1 MKNIKDGLE
10 PFTRTDKKI
19 SITRTAIDTIDSQ
32 LKDQRNTTIFFAVCS
47 AIMLPS
53 SIIMLIMQN
62 YFLAI
67 ADILICA
74 FDSVLCVNAVKMYK
88 ILQKDK
94 EKFEATQ
101 KQLLEMKELEHQ
113 KYIEACEQKS
123 QELDDMATKIDQIA
137 NQLYN
142 SAATNDLVIS
152 SNSDNTQT
160 ENIEE
165 KSSQNSQ
172 TEDVI
177 NEHIH
182 NTQLGIDNPFNYE
195 QEL

>member
-1 MKNIKDGLE
+1 MKNIKEGLE

-19 SITRTAIDTIDSQ
+19 SITKTTIDIIDSQ
-32 LKDQRNTTIFFAVCS
+32 LKDQRNTAIFFAVCS

-88 ILQKDK
+88 TLQKDK
-94 EKFEATQ
+94 EKFEAIQ
-101 KQLLEMKELEHQ
+101 KQLLDIKELEHQ

-123 QELDDMATKIDQIA
+123 QELEDMATKIDQIA
-137 NQLYN
+137 NKLYN
-142 SAATNDLVIS
+142 STATNDTIIS
-152 SNSDNTQT
+152 NNSDNAQT
-160 ENIEE
+160 ENIENRPA
-165 KSSQNSQ
+165 QNSQ
-172 TEDVI
+172 TEDVK
-177 NEHIH
+177 NEHIQ
-182 NTQLGIDNPFNYE
+182 NTQLEIDNSFNYE